1 MDTRLDG
8 LRAVVTAGAGGLG
21 LAITRALV
29 GEGATVFVGDI
40 DERALANLPSAV
52 ECAPVDVTDP
62 DAVAAW
68 LDPITASGVGL
79 LVNNAG
85 IAGPTKPLEE
95 ITPGEWRRCLAV
107 GLDSQFNCARQV
119 IPAMKRQQSGVI
131 LNISSTAGFLGMP
144 FRAPY
149 VAAKFGVIGLTK
161 TLAMELGRHGI
172 RVNAIAPG
180 AITGERMDRVIA
192 AHAEAEGLSREEI
205 RSLYAEGTSMGT
217 FVDPEEIA
225 DMVVFLASARGKR
238 ISGQVI
244 SVDGHTETLYPRT
257 HIQSEKK
264 RMDG

>member
-29 GEGATVFVGDI
+29 GEGATVFVGDV

-52 ECAPVDVTDP
+52 KCAGVDVSDP
-62 DAVAAW
+62 GAVAAW
-68 LDPITASGVGL
+68 LDPIAASGVDL

-95 ITPGEWRRCLAV
+95 ISADEWRRCLAV
-107 GLDSQFNCARQV
+107 GLDGQFHCARRV
-119 IPAMKRQQSGVI
+119 IPAMKRQQSGAIV
-131 LNISSTAGFLGMP
+131 NVSSTAGFHGMP
-144 FRAPY
+144 YRAPY

-172 RVNAIAPG
+172 RVNAVAPG

-192 AHAEAEGLSREEI
+192 AHAEAEGLPREEI

-225 DMVVFLASARGKR
+225 DLVVFLASARGKR

-244 SVDGHTETLYPRT
+244 SVDGHTETLYPRAYD
-257 HIQSEKK
+257 QSDKK
-264 RMDG
+264 RMGE

>member
-8 LRAVVTAGAGGLG
+8 QRAVVTAGAGGLG
-21 LAITRALV
+21 LAIARALV
-29 GEGATVFVGDI
+29 GEGATVFVCDV
-40 DERALANLPSAV
+40 DERAMANLPSAV

-68 LDPITASGVGL
+68 LDPIIASGIDV

-131 LNISSTAGFLGMP
+131 VNISSTAGFLGMP

-172 RVNAIAPG
+172 RVNAVAPG